1 LPDFLRSNLDEGD
14 VFTVEML
21 SRLETR
27 GRPEGVEPFSVV
39 ESPGKTIDTLGD
51 FDALSGEVGQYFLLF
66 FEPPSMDDR
75 IVNQFALFSVMTD
88 PAAPID
94 GWLEAYLEA
103 YPDLFRKIVI
113 PADSK
118 LKWEIRD
125 KLDQANV
132 TERVLFPGLD
142 GLSAWLKRYYS
153 PRRP

>member
-1 LPDFLRSNLDEGD
+1 MPDFLRSNLDEGD

-27 GRPEGVEPFSVV
+27 GRPEGVEPFSVG

-75 IVNQFALFSVMTD
+75 IVNQFALFPVMTD
-88 PAAPID
+88 PTMPID
-94 GWLEAYLEA
+94 GWLEGR
-103 YPDLFRKIVI
+103 PDLFHKIVI
-113 PADSK
+113 PADPK

-132 TERVLFPGLD
+132 TERACFPA
-142 GLSAWLKRYYS
+142 STV
-153 PRRP
+153 